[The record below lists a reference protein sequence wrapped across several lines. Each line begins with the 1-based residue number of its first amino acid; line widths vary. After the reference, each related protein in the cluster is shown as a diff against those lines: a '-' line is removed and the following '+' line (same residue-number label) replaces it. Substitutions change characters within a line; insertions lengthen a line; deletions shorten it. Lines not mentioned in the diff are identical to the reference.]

1 MAQTYTFRLT
11 AEGLDKFKA
20 DLTAL
25 GAEGDRVFNQMRQAS
40 PALQTAMERAEQA
53 TQRSTQALREHAA
66 VNDNVNRGMSN
77 LGQTVGQAGYQLQD
91 FAVQVQAGTS
101 WLTALS
107 QQGSQF
113 LGIFGTGGAIA
124 GAVLAVGALAAG
136 FIDTRSA
143 TDAAKDAAEAYK
155 KSLETLSELMDS
167 AFDKAR
173 KLREESAQSI
183 IATQRRLAEADTRR
197 GEDLGATILSVEE
210 HLRAAQARRG
220 FTPQGGGIS
229 DALNRNIAD
238 LERRLASLRGDS
250 AIASAGVAEAN
261 RVIELARRGAGADLT
276 YYEATPSTDPG
287 TTLFPTDAISGPLQ
301 RMQEAQRRAAERSG
315 TSRGG
320 ASPRLAVYGPG
331 MEDYIRSQRTIWG
344 DEDKA
349 AAASAKAI
357 EDSEKRQQASFD
369 RTVER
374 YSADLAKGT
383 ADALLDGGSNALPNL
398 ATAFSRALRTAVA
411 SALDV
416 ELFRP
421 LISGLFG
428 SLGFSG
434 STASGGGALSGLS
447 GMFGLSGLGGQFSS
461 LFGGQGGFL
470 SGVGSSVSSLLGTPI
485 FGSGALSSATNS
497 ALNGLGGLYGPATPG
512 SLGLGG
518 LTIGGAIGQA
528 GLGFGAG
535 SLAGSLVQNLRG
547 TSGPGG
553 SIGAAA
559 GSLAGLAFGP
569 IGALVGGVLGGAGG
583 GLFGPTQ
590 KGLESRSGVAGI
602 YTLDGDG
609 YLKIQDVGGKRGDTA
624 GFTAGL
630 QSQLTDINTAL
641 QSRGLALGYGGGA
654 AWSVGTGPAAAGLA
668 SGVDPNNFSRMI
680 WAPGGGNV
688 GQAVSALRGQGADFN
703 SVLSSVDW
711 VKQVYEPLIA
721 STSAADQFQ
730 TAIDNVNKS
739 FGDIISRAQQLGL
752 ATDALVVQRD
762 KEIDAINKQREA
774 QKETSRSGEIA
785 NGLFYDLAFG
795 SGSALAPETQYFAA
809 TSALRAAGRGLAG
822 GGEEALSKY
831 TSVARLAL
839 PAIRAYAGTSEKY
852 GDIVAEVSRNLRV
865 AAPGA
870 EMSLAALLEGN
881 ATGTDRLVEVT
892 AAFGSQQVEVLQGIR
907 TEISTLSAQIT
918 GILARIAA

>member
-77 LGQTVGQAGYQLQD
+77 LGQTIGQAGFQLQD
-91 FAVQVQAGTS
+91 FAVQVQMGTS
-101 WLTALS
+101 ALTAVA

-113 LGIFGTGGAIA
+113 LSIFGTGGAIA
-124 GAVLAVGALAAG
+124 GAILAVGALAAG

-143 TDAAKDAAEAYK
+143 TDAAKDAAESYK

-167 AFDKAR
+167 SFDKAR

-183 IATQRRLAEADTRR
+183 IATQRRIAEAETLR
-197 GEDLGATILSVEE
+197 GEQLGAQILQVEE
-210 HLRAAQARRG
+210 SLRAAQAQRSIAPQADTPLSRRL
-220 FTPQGGGIS
+220 
-229 DALNRNIAD
+229 DANIAD
-238 LERRLASLRGDS
+238 IERRLASLRGDS
-250 AIASAGVAEAN
+250 ARTTTGVAESMRITRQAQG
-261 RVIELARRGAGADLT
+261 VIDDLDLP
-276 YYEATPSTDPG
+276 EPPPAMQPPQQGRSSTR
-287 TTLFPTDAISGPLQ
+287 PT
-301 RMQEAQRRAAERSG
+301 
-315 TSRGG
+315 
-320 ASPRLAVYGPG
+320 VYGPG
-331 MEDYIRSQRTIWG
+331 MEDYIRSQRMIWG
-344 DEDKA
+344 DQDKA

-357 EDSEKRQQASFD
+357 EDSERRQQASFD

-470 SGVGSSVSSLLGTPI
+470 SGVGSSVSGLLGTPI

-654 AWSVGTGPAAAGLA
+654 AWSVGTGAAAAGLA

-774 QKETSRSGEIA
+774 QKQAEQQSSRNGDIA

-809 TSALRAAGRGLAG
+809 TSALRSAGRGLAG